1 MQTYDNK
8 NEIRDNVLA
17 RSVAHVVYAETMA
30 NSLRVVE
37 ALTSMIQNRA
47 QKTNQS
53 ISDVISDANV
63 FESLN
68 KNSQRS
74 KYLNTDETSN
84 KFQMCLRVATRM
96 LHGNLDDMC
105 RHATIFHRD
114 TVLPDWAIARGY
126 ILETDGILF
135 YL

>member
-1 MQTYDNK
+1 MQDDNRK
-8 NEIRDNVLA
+8 YATDNNSLA
-17 RSVAHVVYAETMA
+17 KQVAHIVYAETLA
-30 NSLRVVE
+30 TSLRVVE
-37 ALTSMIQNRA
+37 ALTSMILNRA

-68 KNSQRS
+68 KDSERN
-74 KYLNTDETSN
+74 KYLVTNESSN

-96 LHGNLDDMC
+96 LHGNLGDMC
-105 RHATIFHRD
+105 WHATNFHHESC
-114 TVLPDWAIARGY
+114 LPDWAVARGY
-126 ILETDGILF
+126 VLCADGILF